1 MLLLQIL
8 IHLHG
13 IRNYAVNSSH
23 STGNSKKVDKK
34 ASHFLTK
41 VDQIL
46 MKKANF
52 TQVKALMVLFAM
64 VFGVM
69 TLSAQTTVKKTCGDT
84 MADTGTPSGPYDDDA
99 VQTIEV
105 CPSNSMSQ
113 VVRIVFN
120 QYDVAADDQLVVYS
134 GKGTSGAVLATT
146 GAGSSVANAPGGG
159 WIDAPCDEIT
169 GCLTLVFTPNGDQT
183 KGAGYVFTVECIAR
197 PSFSFPSA
205 GTTERF
211 TKVVSGC
218 VESTPIVVTVP
229 SYSDCLGG
237 SLIVETDCV
246 SATITDNGNGTIT
259 VDAPLGE
266 TVVTFTS
273 PLFPDKTATKVLAV
287 LPTTLTC
294 NDDVNVSL
302 INECTIALTPD
313 MLLENPCEVGVYDIF
328 FTDPHVVIIGTT
340 LDGFP
345 IADFSGVPCGTKLD
359 VKVTRTI
366 DVVCGDDFVD
376 ICWGQ
381 ITIEDKVDPILNG
394 GIDEDLIACY
404 YDDAS
409 LLGRL
414 NAIPRDG
421 RGANLTLKPVR
432 IPSNI
437 PTNAYDTTLVID
449 PVSSVFSIT
458 ENCEASFTVSAWQ
471 AVDYDCTT
479 GAFSGLIEN
488 ADDPI
493 WELMNIEVE
502 AANGGIGVPAIFK
515 SYFRVVKAIDRCG
528 NESNIGI
535 QRVVVAQPDIVFP
548 QTEIELP
555 CGSSTDPIELFN
567 LWASDPDWYV
577 EYATFIPN
585 FDPTPL
591 DVNGNF
597 SLFGNLDD
605 TYFTNVSGDEVPAFP
620 DHSDCGYAIDWTDGN
635 RVEVCNESFKLFR
648 EWTVYNWCDGH
659 LELIDVIPQVIKV
672 GDFEA
677 PTLEFLGIV
686 SAGTSPV
693 YDCSTDAHLLV
704 DVKDDCSG
712 NIRAYVDFASDN
724 IPEAEFL
731 VVGGKIAVPNVVIDE
746 AFSFT
751 IRLVDDCGN
760 SEVYGPFT
768 GELTDKVPP
777 VAICESFRA
786 VSMGLDC
793 QVIVPAESFDDGS
806 YDNCGTVTFS
816 VARMDEVGDELFDDP
831 RQDFVFYDGDESV
844 FKPAVTFTKDDL
856 TEGCTGTVRVVFRV
870 QDGSNNVN
878 FCMVDVELQDKIP
891 PVVLE
896 QNFKIDC
903 DSPAADDFIQA
914 SIAGPSAV
922 EALLNSAGDPNDPA
936 NVFYIA
942 VESDNCDNARF
953 IVDAVNN
960 RGFDETCRKGVI
972 TVTFQAIDVCGN
984 VSLPRTAFFT
994 FHPRSDW
1001 KMNFPMDAEVYC
1013 ENNSGLPAAATL
1025 DQILVNNACDFWG
1038 LEVNEETFEGESGA
1052 CFKVIREYHLINW
1065 CTWNPNNTEIAV
1077 VERPNELILD
1087 AFYTVALR
1095 YRDLNKDLVNDID
1108 DGNEDHDFNT
1118 DQYGN
1123 PVSPRY
1129 IYRSTSD
1136 RVSVFQP
1143 IRIPFTSTQLGRIN
1157 DMDEA
1162 VACDPYDVTGRTD
1175 DGDFVVI
1182 DRFDLPY
1189 QNITAYPEVSQF
1201 TGTLQHYVSAQAYGN
1216 ILYRQILKV
1225 NDVTAPVV
1233 DVTQSGPYCG
1243 GTDESCDGEVVVK
1256 FNVSDLCAES
1266 FIVSYRLVAFA
1277 GTSDELRLAPD
1288 PFGAL
1293 TAAGGEYTITGTYP
1307 IGSHVFVVT
1316 VKDKCANTTVVE
1328 IPFEVKD
1335 CKAPTPYCIFGL
1347 SADLMANGTVT
1358 LWASD
1363 FDAGSFDF
1371 CSDVTLT
1378 FADPTVYPDS
1388 IGRTFRCAN
1397 GEIGVVAVELW
1408 AQDAAGNTAFCET
1421 FINIQAN
1428 PQNGGEIDQC
1438 PIPGAVSIA
1447 GAIETEEGV
1456 AVNEVEVN
1464 LSGNASAMKMTG
1476 SAGGYSFVSLAQGY
1490 DYTVTPAKDNAPL
1503 NGVSTLD
1510 LVLISKHIL
1519 GVELLDSPY
1528 KLIAADV
1535 NNSGSITTFD
1545 MIALRKVI
1553 LNVESDFASNTSW
1566 RFVPADYTFAD
1577 PANPFGES
1585 FPEVMNFNDL
1595 ESSYMSANFVAIKV
1609 GDVNASAVIETRGN
1623 AGTFTLTAN
1632 DMELEAGQTYE
1643 VAFTGDL
1650 AQVAGYQM
1658 TMNFAGVELV
1668 KVGEGAASAENFGVF
1683 ADAVT
1688 ASWNGQASGEV
1699 AFTLVLKATTAG
1711 RLSDAVKVSSSRTA
1725 AEAYNTKGEVQAVA
1739 LNFVTAGYSLMQNSP
1754 NPFKGETLVRFTMP
1768 SAQQGVLKVSDV
1780 NGRVLQVINGNF
1792 VAGINEVALNSKNLP
1807 AGVLYYT
1814 LETADFTAT
1823 KMMVI
1828 VE

>member
-1 MLLLQIL
+1 
-8 IHLHG
+8 
-13 IRNYAVNSSH
+13 
-23 STGNSKKVDKK
+23 
-34 ASHFLTK
+34 
-41 VDQIL
+41 

-52 TQVKALMVLFAM
+52 TQVKALVVLFAVM
-64 VFGVM
+64 FGG
-69 TLSAQTTVKKTCGDT
+69 LSLNAQTVRRTCGDT
-84 MADTGTPSGPYDDDA
+84 MADSGTASGPYNDNM

-105 CPSNSMSQ
+105 CPTNSMSQ

-120 QYDVAADDQLVVYS
+120 QYDVAAGDELVVYA
-134 GKGTSGAVLATT
+134 GKGTTGSVLART

-159 WIDAPCDEIT
+159 WIDALCADIT
-169 GCLTLVFTPNGDQT
+169 GCLTLVFTPDNNGV
-183 KGAGYVFTVECIAR
+183 KGAGYVFSVECIAR
-197 PSFSFPSA
+197 PSFSFPDA
-205 GTTERF
+205 GKPTERF

-218 VESTPIVVTVP
+218 VLSTPIVVTVP
-229 SYSDCLGG
+229 AYSDCNGG
-237 SLIVETDCV
+237 ALIVGSNCA
-246 SATITDNGNGTIT
+246 SATITNNGNGTIT

-266 TVVTFTS
+266 TTLTFTS
-273 PLFPDKTATKVLAV
+273 PLFPDKVVRKVLAV

-313 MLLENPCEVGVYDIF
+313 MLLENPCQVGDYDIF

-359 VKVTRTI
+359 VKVTRKI
-366 DVVCGDDFVD
+366 DALCGNDFVD

-394 GIDEDLIACY
+394 GVDNYTIACF
-404 YDDAS
+404 YDDAT

-421 RGANLTLKPVR
+421 RGATLNLKPSRV
-432 IPSNI
+432 PSSI
-437 PTNAYDTTLVID
+437 PTDVYDLNLVIK
-449 PVSSVFSIT
+449 SAGGAFTIT

-471 AVDYDCTT
+471 AVEFDCST
-479 GAFSGLIEN
+479 GAFTGLIAN
-488 ADDPI
+488 ANDPI
-493 WELMNIEVE
+493 WELMVIEQGP
-502 AANGGIGVPAIFK
+502 AAVFK

-535 QRVVVAQPDIVFP
+535 QRIEVTQPDIVFP
-548 QTEIELP
+548 QPEIELP
-555 CGSSTDPIELFN
+555 CGSSIDPIDIFN

-591 DVNGNF
+591 DLNGNF

-605 TYFTNVSGDEVPAFP
+605 TYFTNASGDEVPAFP

-635 RVEVCNESFKLFR
+635 KVTVCNESFKLFR

-686 SAGTSPV
+686 STGTSPV
-693 YDCSTDAHLLV
+693 YDCSTDAHILV

-712 NIRAYVDFASDN
+712 NVKAYVDFLDDN
-724 IPEAEFL
+724 IAEAEFI
-731 VVGGKIAVPNVVIDE
+731 VSGGKIAVPNVVIDE

-751 IRLVDDCGN
+751 IRLVDDCRN
-760 SEVYGPFT
+760 SQVYGPFA
-768 GELTDKVPP
+768 GELTDRVPP

-793 QVIVPAESFDDGS
+793 QVIVPAASFDDGS
-806 YDNCGTVTFS
+806 YDNCGTVSFS
-816 VARMDEVGDELFDDP
+816 VARMDEVGDQLFDSFND
-831 RQDFVFYDGDESV
+831 VFFAGDEDV
-844 FKPAVTFTKDDL
+844 FQPAVTFTKDDL
-856 TEGCTGTVRVVFRV
+856 TEGCTGSVRVVFRV
-870 QDGSNNVN
+870 QDGSGNVN
-878 FCMVDVELQDKIP
+878 FCMVSVELQDKIP
-891 PVVLE
+891 PVVVP
-896 QNFKIDC
+896 QSFKINC
-903 DSPAADDFIQA
+903 DDPAADDFIRA

-922 EALLNSAGDPNDPA
+922 EALLNTSGVFSDPA
-936 NVFYIA
+936 SALYIQ
-942 VESDNCDNARF
+942 VDSDNCDNARF
-953 IVDAVNN
+953 IVDAVDN
-960 RGFDETCRKGVI
+960 RRFDETCRQGVI
-972 TVTFQAIDVCGN
+972 SVVFQAIDECGN
-984 VSLPRTAFFT
+984 VSFPSSATFT
-994 FHPRSDW
+994 FHAKSDW

-1013 ENNSGLPAAATL
+1013 ENNSGLPAASTL
-1025 DQILVNNACDFWG
+1025 DQILVNNGCDFWG

-1052 CFKVIREYHLINW
+1052 CFKVVREYHLINW
-1065 CTWNPNNTEIAV
+1065 CTWSPNNTEIAV
-1077 VERPNELILD
+1077 VERPEELIL
-1087 AFYTVALR
+1087 APIHTVSLR
-1095 YRDLNKDLVNDID
+1095 YRDANVSINGVDISKQDGVNDID
-1108 DGNEDHDFNT
+1108 DGNEDNDFEL
-1118 DQYGN
+1118 DQYGTPIVPLRPIWIYN
-1123 PVSPRY
+1123 SFDLNANGSRSYEETRSGLIPV
-1129 IYRSTSD
+1129 
-1136 RVSVFQP
+1136 
-1143 IRIPFTSTQLGRIN
+1143 RIPLAVFDNSVRRTRTQSEIIRDVNEAN
-1157 DMDEA
+1157 D
-1162 VACDPYDVTGRTD
+1162 CDVYDVTSRTD

-1182 DRFDLPY
+1182 DRFDFPY

-1201 TGTLQHYVSAQAYGN
+1201 TGTVQHYVSAQAYGN

-1243 GTDESCDGEVVVK
+1243 GSDDSCDGDVVVK

-1266 FIVSYRLVAFA
+1266 FVVTYRLVAFA

-1288 PFGAL
+1288 PFGRL
-1293 TAAGGEYTITGTYP
+1293 TVAGGEYTITGTYP

-1347 SADLMANGTVT
+1347 SADLMANGTVE
-1358 LWASD
+1358 LWAAD

-1371 CSDVTLT
+1371 CSEVTLT

-1421 FINIQAN
+1421 FVNIQAN

-1438 PIPGAVSIA
+1438 PTPGAVSIA

-1456 AVNEVEVN
+1456 SVNEVAVN
-1464 LSGNASAMKMTG
+1464 LSGSASAMKMTG

-1490 DYTVTPAKDNAPL
+1490 DYTVTPSKDNAPL

-1553 LNVESDFASNTSW
+1553 LNVESDFAANTSW
-1566 RFVPADYTFAD
+1566 RFVPADYEFAN

-1609 GDVNASAVIETRGN
+1609 GDVNASAVIETRGA
-1623 AGTFTLTAN
+1623 AGTFTFTA
-1632 DMELEAGQTYE
+1632 DEVTMVAGETYE
-1643 VAFTGDL
+1643 VAFKGDL
-1650 AQVAGYQM
+1650 AALSGYQF

-1668 KVGEGAASAENFGVF
+1668 KFGEGAASADNFGVF
-1683 ADAVT
+1683 GDAIT
-1688 ASWNGQASGEV
+1688 ASWNGDAAGEV
-1699 AFTLVLKATTAG
+1699 AFTLVVKATQAG

-1725 AEAYNTKGEVQAVA
+1725 AEAYSTKGEVQALA
-1739 LNFVTAGYSLMQNSP
+1739 LNFVEAGYSLMQNNP
-1754 NPFKGETLVRFTMP
+1754 NPFKGETMVRFTLP

-1780 NGRVLQVINGNF
+1780 NGRVLQVVNGNF
-1792 VAGINEVALNSKNLP
+1792 VAGVNELTLNSKNLP

-1814 LETADFTAT
+1814 LETADFTAS

>member
-1 MLLLQIL
+1 
-8 IHLHG
+8 
-13 IRNYAVNSSH
+13 
-23 STGNSKKVDKK
+23 
-34 ASHFLTK
+34 
-41 VDQIL
+41 

-52 TQVKALMVLFAM
+52 TQVKALVVLFA
-64 VFGVM
+64 VLFGAVA
-69 TLSAQTTVKKTCGDT
+69 LDAQTIKKTCGDT
-84 MADTGTPSGPYDDDA
+84 MADTGTPSGPYNDA
-99 VQTIEV
+99 VVQTIEV
-105 CPSNSMSQ
+105 CPTNSMSQ
-113 VVRIVFN
+113 VARIVFN
-120 QYDVAADDQLVVYS
+120 QYDVAAGDVMVVYA
-134 GKGTSGAVLATT
+134 GKGTTGTVLATT
-146 GAGSSVANAPGGG
+146 GAGSSVANAPKGGS
-159 WIDAPCDEIT
+159 IDAPCDEVT
-169 GCLTLVFTPNGDQT
+169 GCLTVVFTPDDNGT
-183 KGAGYVFTVECIAR
+183 KGAGYVFTVECPAR
-197 PSFSFPSA
+197 PEFSFPAA

-218 VESTPIVVTVP
+218 VETTDIVVTIP
-229 SYSDCLGG
+229 TYSDCNSG
-237 SLIVETDCV
+237 SLIVTSNCADAV
-246 SATITDNGNGTIT
+246 IVDNGNGTIT
-259 VDAPLGE
+259 VTAPLGE
-266 TVVTFTS
+266 TTLTFTS
-273 PLFPDKTATKVLAV
+273 PLFSDKKATKVIAL

-313 MLLENPCEVGVYDIF
+313 MLLENPCDIGTYDMF

-340 LDGFP
+340 LDGYP

-359 VKVTRTI
+359 VKVTRSI
-366 DVVCGDDFVD
+366 DVACGKDFVD

-381 ITIEDKVDPILNG
+381 ITIEDNVDPILNG
-394 GIDEDLIACY
+394 EVDEDVIACF
-404 YDDAS
+404 YDDAT

-414 NAIPRDG
+414 NAIVRDG
-421 RGANLTLKPVR
+421 RGANLLLKPSRV
-432 IPSNI
+432 PSAI
-437 PTNAYDTTLVID
+437 PTNVYDLTLVID
-449 PVSSVFSIT
+449 PVASVFSIT

-471 AVDYDCTT
+471 AVSYDCTT
-479 GAFSGLIEN
+479 GKFDGLIAN

-493 WELMNIEVE
+493 WALLEVE
-502 AANGGIGVPAIFK
+502 VLGEPAIFK

-535 QRVVVAQPDIVFP
+535 QRVVVAQPDIVSP
-548 QTEIELP
+548 QLEIELP
-555 CGSSTDPIELFN
+555 CGSTTDPVELFK

-577 EYATFIPN
+577 DYATYIPN

-591 DVNGNF
+591 DVNGDF
-597 SLFGNLDD
+597 SLFGGLDD
-605 TYFTNVSGDEVPAFP
+605 TYFTDASGDEVPAYP

-635 RVEVCNESFKLFR
+635 KIEVCTNSFKLFR

-672 GDFEA
+672 GDFTA
-677 PTLEFLGIV
+677 PVLDGEPSIE
-686 SAGTSPV
+686 SSGTSPV
-693 YDCSTDAHLLV
+693 YDCSTDARIV
-704 DVKDDCSG
+704 VNVKDDCSG
-712 NIRAYVDFASDN
+712 NIRSYVDFAGDN
-724 IPEAEFL
+724 IPEAEFIII
-731 VVGGKIAVPNVVIDE
+731 GGKIAVPNVVIDE
-746 AFSFT
+746 EFSYT
-751 IRLVDDCGN
+751 LRLVDDCGN
-760 SEVYGPFT
+760 SKVYGPFT
-768 GELTDKVPP
+768 GKLTDKVPP

-793 QVIVPAESFDDGS
+793 QVIVPAGAFDDGS
-806 YDNCGTVTFS
+806 YDNCGIVSFS
-816 VARMDEVGDELFDDP
+816 VARMDEVGEELFNDP
-831 RQDFVFYDGDESV
+831 DNVFYDGDLSV

-870 QDGSNNVN
+870 QDGSGNVN

-891 PVVLE
+891 PVVLAP
-896 QNFKIDC
+896 NFKIDC

-936 NVFYIA
+936 NVFYITVDA
-942 VESDNCDNARF
+942 DNCDNARF
-953 IVDAVNN
+953 IVDAIDN

-972 TVTFQAIDVCGN
+972 VVIFQAIDACGN
-984 VSLPRTAFFT
+984 VSPARSATYT

-1001 KMNFPMDAEVYC
+1001 RMKFPLDAEVYC
-1013 ENNSGLPAAATL
+1013 ENNSGLPAASTL
-1025 DQILVNNACDFWG
+1025 DQILTNNACDFWG

-1052 CFKVIREYHLINW
+1052 CYKVVREYHLINW

-1077 VERPNELILD
+1077 VERPKELILD
-1087 AFYTVALR
+1087 AFYTVAMR
-1095 YRDLNKDLVNDID
+1095 YRDANKDLVNDID
-1108 DGNEDHDFNT
+1108 DGNEDYDFNT

-1123 PVSPRY
+1123 PTTPRY
-1129 IYRSTSD
+1129 VYRSTAD
-1136 RVSVFQP
+1136 RTAVFEP

-1157 DMDEA
+1157 DSDEVTA
-1162 VACDPYDVTGRTD
+1162 YDAYDVTARTD
-1175 DGDFVVI
+1175 DADFVVI
-1182 DRFDLPY
+1182 DAFDLPY
-1189 QNITAYPEVSQF
+1189 QNIAAYPEISQF
-1201 TGTLQHYVSAQAYGN
+1201 SGVLQHYVSAQAYGN

-1225 NDVTAPVV
+1225 NDVTAPIV

-1243 GTDESCDGEVVVK
+1243 GYDENCNGVVVVK

-1266 FIVSYRLVAFA
+1266 FIVTYRLVAFA
-1277 GTSDELRLAPD
+1277 GTADELNLSPD
-1288 PFGAL
+1288 PFGRL
-1293 TAAGGEYTITGTYP
+1293 TAASGAYTITGKYP
-1307 IGSHVFVVT
+1307 FGTHKFVVT
-1316 VKDKCANTTVVE
+1316 AKDKCANTTVVE

-1347 SADLMANGTVT
+1347 SADLMSNGTVT

-1428 PQNGGEIDQC
+1428 PQNGGEVDQC
-1438 PIPGAVSIA
+1438 PTAGAVTIA
-1447 GAIETEEGV
+1447 GAIETEEGM
-1456 AVNEVEVN
+1456 AVNEVEVD
-1464 LSGNASAMKMTG
+1464 LSGNAVGTKMT
-1476 SAGGYSFVSLAQGY
+1476 SATGGYNFISLAKGY
-1490 DYTVTPAKDNAPL
+1490 DYSVTPSKDNNPL

-1519 GVELLDSPY
+1519 GVESLDSPY

-1566 RFVPADYTFAD
+1566 RFVPANYTFAN
-1577 PANPFGES
+1577 PANPFGET
-1585 FPEVMNFNDL
+1585 FPEVMSFNDL
-1595 ESSYMSANFVAIKV
+1595 DADAMAADFVAIKV
-1609 GDVNASAVIETRGN
+1609 GDVNASAVLETRGTT
-1623 AGTFTLTAN
+1623 GTFTFTA
-1632 DMELEAGQTYE
+1632 DDVTMVAGATYE
-1643 VAFTGDL
+1643 VTFKGDL
-1650 AQVAGYQM
+1650 AAIAGYQM

-1668 KVGEGAASAENFGVF
+1668 KFGEGAASADNFGVF
-1683 ADAVT
+1683 ADAIT
-1688 ASWNGQASGEV
+1688 ASWNGQAAGEV
-1699 AFTLVLKATTAG
+1699 AFTLVVKALADG
-1711 RLSDAVKVSSSRTA
+1711 KLSEAVKVTSSKTA
-1725 AEAYNTKGEVQAVA
+1725 AEAYTTAGDVQAVA
-1739 LNFVTAGYSLMQNSP
+1739 LNFVEAGYSLTQNTP
-1754 NPFKGETLVRFTMP
+1754 NPFKGETIVRFTLP
-1768 SAQQGVLKVSDV
+1768 SAQQATLKVSDV
-1780 NGRVLQVINGNF
+1780 SGRVLQVMTQEFAQG
-1792 VAGINEVALNSKNLP
+1792 VNEVKLSSKQLP

-1823 KMMVI
+1823 KKMVI